1 MPDPQHK
8 YVQKAV
14 SRAWNLYW
22 YWAWCWCYHR
32 SLPELPPAPA
42 NFSKLLPTANLSSI
56 QDTAWPCATL
66 AQFPPKH
73 PGCPVWVA
81 LCFGCFRA
89 SYLVMG
95 KQLLH
100 KAELIWPE
108 SAQNQHEV
116 FLFNHITLQRITC
129 QGMQKRDWRQQYIW
143 FKCRSPPLEKPVSER
158 FPISLE
164 CRFLEYCQLTALS

>member
-81 LCFGCFRA
+81 LCFGCFIIFGYGKTAPAQSGTHLAWISTEPKR
-89 SYLVMG
+89 SVPFQPHHTSTNYLPRY
-95 KQLLH
+95 
-100 KAELIWPE
+100 AETGFFGNNTSGS
-108 SAQNQHEV
+108 SAGHLAWKNLFQRD
-116 FLFNHITLQRITC
+116 FLYL
-129 QGMQKRDWRQQYIW
+129 
-143 FKCRSPPLEKPVSER
+143 
-158 FPISLE
+158 
-164 CRFLEYCQLTALS
+164 